1 MDPVQGCAFSAIF
14 RGKLCGNYAVE
25 IRNCA
30 VLCGKEKTHFI
41 AFYWPI
47 LAQTTHFVSKES
59 HSLYLVKGFEYI
71 LYMLHLMSI
80 VYFWYSCLKSHL
92 EA

>member
-1 MDPVQGCAFSAIF
+1 MKSAICMKKYPYCPVGHGQGCAFSAIF

-41 AFYWPI
+41 AFY
-47 LAQTTHFVSKES
+47 
-59 HSLYLVKGFEYI
+59 
-71 LYMLHLMSI
+71 
-80 VYFWYSCLKSHL
+80 
-92 EA
+92 